1 MTVCNGFK
9 IVCIQLDF
17 IETVFHKNGM
27 HIRDVLDEI
36 CIRSMIIEK

>member
-1 MTVCNGFK
+1 MTVGNGFK

-17 IETVFHKNGM
+17 IETVFHKNRM
-27 HIRDVLDEI
+27 HVLDEI